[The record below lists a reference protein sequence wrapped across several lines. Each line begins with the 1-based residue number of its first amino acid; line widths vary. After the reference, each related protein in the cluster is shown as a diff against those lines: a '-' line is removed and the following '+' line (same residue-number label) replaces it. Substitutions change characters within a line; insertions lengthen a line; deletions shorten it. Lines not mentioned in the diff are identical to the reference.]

1 MRQIGRLTELKVQRA
16 GKGWHN
22 DGGGL
27 YLRVEGKRQRWWV
40 FRYGAGGRRYH
51 GLGPVHTLGLAAA
64 REEARRCRALLLEG
78 ADPISAGRARRAAV
92 KLAEADAKSFQQCA
106 EAYRAAHCAGW
117 SNRKHAKEWLSSLAT
132 HVFPAIGG
140 LPVSAID
147 TGHVV
152 RALEPAWTKIPE
164 TASRLRSRIEAV
176 LDWARVHGY
185 RGDGA
190 NPARWRGHLDHLLPD
205 RKRVARVVH
214 HKALSYRDVP
224 HFVRKL
230 RARDEIEARALE
242 FVLLTAARAGEA
254 CGPTWEEIDLAAGVW
269 TVSAER
275 MKNKREHRVPLAP
288 AAYAILERTPR
299 ERRHGF
305 IFPNGAGRG
314 KHVSVI
320 SLWRLAQELT
330 EGRTTVHGLRSTFSD
345 WVGEQTSFPRELA
358 ELALAHV
365 VGTDAEQAYRR
376 GDMLEK
382 RRELMAAWAIYCTSA
397 PAASD
402 GREVVPMGG
411 RRHG

>member
-1 MRQIGRLTELKVQRA
+1 MTAAAFICASKARA
-16 GKGWHN
+16 
-22 DGGGL
+22 
-27 YLRVEGKRQRWWV
+27 QRWWV

-92 KLAEADAKSFQQCA
+92 SLPRPTPRRS
-106 EAYRAAHCAGW
+106 
-117 SNRKHAKEWLSSLAT
+117 SNAPKPIMRLIAP
-132 HVFPAIGG
+132 VGAIGNMRRSG
-140 LPVSAID
+140 CPRWRPMSFPPSAACRYPRS
-147 TGHVV
+147 TLAMWCA
-152 RALEPAWTKIPE
+152 RWSRAWTKIPE

-254 CGPTWEEIDLAAGVW
+254 CGADVGGNRSCRRCLDRPRRAHEEQARAPRPARACRLRHPRTDAA
-269 TVSAER
+269 R
-275 MKNKREHRVPLAP
+275 AP
-288 AAYAILERTPR
+288 AWLHLP
-299 ERRHGF
+299 ERRR
-305 IFPNGAGRG
+305 AG
-314 KHVSVI
+314 
-320 SLWRLAQELT
+320 ET
-330 EGRTTVHGLRSTFSD
+330 CF
-345 WVGEQTSFPRELA
+345 
-358 ELALAHV
+358 
-365 VGTDAEQAYRR
+365 
-376 GDMLEK
+376 
-382 RRELMAAWAIYCTSA
+382 
-397 PAASD
+397 
-402 GREVVPMGG
+402 
-411 RRHG
+411 RH